1 MKRVSQWIA
10 VLLVAAIVADST
22 LGGWGAGC
30 ARGQFGPIVVSGS
43 KKKATSKSKSSSK
56 PTGTSKAKRQPCPGE
71 CECACNDHGKCECF
85 DGEHCG
91 CRSCPCG
98 LTGVERKAAIEQRDS
113 DKAVKNF
120 GVELNKL
127 HKTKRQS
134 INGKPVSREMLLDR
148 LKENGRSIE
157 GGKLDDDSMK
167 LPITAIGAN
176 REQVTRDIKEH
187 AAFASLRDNLLVQ
200 GYAPDNWAV
209 SKYGF
214 KTDGKPTIYLQDR
227 DGRVLLR
234 RDDYAGGPELLAKQ
248 VGEAIEVASLRRR
261 DPNYDGKS
269 DPDGTRP
276 IVPAVA
282 GAIPAPIILLA
293 MAVAGLGL
301 AVLTQRKG
309 R

>member
-30 ARGQFGPIVVSGS
+30 ARGQFGPIIVT
-43 KKKATSKSKSSSK
+43 KKKASKPSSK
-56 PTGTSKAKRQPCPGE
+56 PTGGKAKRQPCPAE
-71 CECACNDHGKCECF
+71 CECACNDAGKCECF

-98 LTGVERKAAIEQRDS
+98 LTGAERKAAIEQRD
-113 DKAVKNF
+113 DNKAVKNF

-127 HKTKRQS
+127 HKTKRQT
-134 INGKPVSREMLLDR
+134 INGKPVSREMLLDK
-148 LKENGRSIE
+148 LKDDGRE
-157 GGKLDDDSMK
+157 VGKLDDDSMK

-234 RDDYAGGPELLAKQ
+234 RDDYAGGPDLLAKQ
-248 VGEAIEVASLRRR
+248 VGEALEVARLRRR
-261 DPNYDGKS
+261 DPNYDPNR

-276 IVPAVA
+276 IVPAA
-282 GAIPAPIILLA
+282 AAAIPAPIILLA
-293 MAVAGLGL
+293 MAVAGLGI
-301 AVLTQRKG
+301 AVLTTQRKV